1 MYPSYTELVYNGE
14 LVNLYRGIERFDE
27 GTSSDPFH
35 EGTNRD
41 PFHEGT
47 SGDPFHVEGT
57 SSNMFSEDN
66 EMLGML
72 HDLQGPIKHKEKTAE
87 EAGLENEMFKSGVEE
102 EMANIFQELLNQA
115 RRELYHCCSEFSSLN
130 IFIMLMHVKEFSD
143 LTHCPTCG
151 ESRYKASL
159 IKWKNPHK
167 KCMKESNFFMS
178 LLIPG
183 PRSTD
188 REIDVYLQPLI
199 EELKHLQSLGVR
211 TYDILIGYQACPIYM
226 GDKSSFG
233 IKGKIA
239 FMEHQRYLLDNHL
252 LPIGIRVHLSKN
264 VYTAV
269 TELCSV
275 FCDLCMRTIS
285 VSDLDRLQADII
297 IKLCKLEEIFP
308 PAFSYVMVHHV
319 VHLLYEAKVT
329 DPVNYTWMYSI
340 EKSMCTLKHYVRNKA
355 CPKGSITKT
364 YVMNESST
372 FCSRY
377 ISGIETQF
385 SRDERNN
392 DRIPKHEIVE
402 SNVGTSISSYPEGSQ
417 PLSRDEKCDIILGRQ
432 SSYSKG
438 LGCGPKP
445 KSQHAAG
452 NSSSTSAE

>member
-87 EAGLENEMFKSGVEE
+87 EAGLKNEMFKSGVEE

-167 KCMKESNFFMS
+167 
-178 LLIPG
+178 
-183 PRSTD
+183 
-188 REIDVYLQPLI
+188 
-199 EELKHLQSLGVR
+199 
-211 TYDILIGYQACPIYM
+211 
-226 GDKSSFG
+226 
-233 IKGKIA
+233 
-239 FMEHQRYLLDNHL
+239 L

-264 VYTAV
+264 VYTVV

-275 FCDLCMRTIS
+275 FCDLCMRTIR

-308 PAFSYVMVHHV
+308 PGFSYVMVHHV